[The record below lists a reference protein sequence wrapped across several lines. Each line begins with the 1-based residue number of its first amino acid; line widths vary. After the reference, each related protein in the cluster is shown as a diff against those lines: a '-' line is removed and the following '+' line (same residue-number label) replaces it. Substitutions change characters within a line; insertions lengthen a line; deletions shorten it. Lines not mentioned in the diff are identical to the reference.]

1 MRKSVYGGLM
11 IVAHVLSSFF
21 VGGQEVMAVE
31 LATRQVARGH
41 RVLAVSLAPTAAGSL
56 DAAFVRAGVETLHLP
71 KRGPTVDITLP
82 LRLALALR
90 RARVD
95 VVHLHNPL
103 PLIYGVPAARAAR
116 CAIVFTRHGL
126 VEGAGRQLWLR
137 RQLARFVDAYVAV
150 SSEVADNSRAHRMA
164 TEPKLTV
171 IANGIDLGRYQ
182 PRSDLRAAVRAEL
195 GLSVGALVIGTVCRL
210 VEGKNVGLLLR
221 TALPHLGPE
230 AHLLIVG
237 DGPERAALEA
247 VARAHSQGRSVHFLG
262 QRADVASLLNGLDLF
277 ALSSSSE
284 GHPLSVI
291 EAMAT
296 GLPVL
301 STRVGGIP
309 EMIDDGE
316 TGFLSPADEP
326 AFTARLA
333 AALEQRSRWTAM
345 GEAARAGACQR
356 FSSERMTDRYL
367 ALYQEIRQTARS
379 TGRTGCR

>member
-1 MRKSVYGGLM
+1 MKKSVYGGPM

-31 LATRQVARGH
+31 LAARQVARGH
-41 RVLAVSLAPTAAGSL
+41 RVLAVSLSPTAAGPL
-56 DAAFVRAGVETLHLP
+56 DTAFVRAGVETVHLS

-103 PLIYGVPAARAAR
+103 PLIYGVPAGKAAR

-164 TEPKLTV
+164 TEPKLMV
-171 IANGIDLGRYQ
+171 IENGIDLALYR
-182 PRSDLRAAVRAEL
+182 PRSDVRAAVRAEL
-195 GLSVGALVIGTVCRL
+195 GLSASALAMGTVCRL

-221 TALPHLGPE
+221 AALPHLGPQV
-230 AHLLIVG
+230 HLLIIG
-237 DGPERAALEA
+237 DGPDRAALEA
-247 VARAHSQGRSVHFLG
+247 MARAHPQGESVHFLG
-262 QRADVASLLNGLDLF
+262 QRTDVARLLNGLDLF
-277 ALSSSSE
+277 ALSSRSE

-309 EMIDDGE
+309 EMIEDAK

-326 AFTARLA
+326 AFTARLT
-333 AALEQRSRWTAM
+333 AALQERPRWTAM
-345 GEAARAGACQR
+345 GEAARTAACQR

-367 ALYQEIRQTARS
+367 ALYQEIRQKQRTA
-379 TGRTGCR
+379 